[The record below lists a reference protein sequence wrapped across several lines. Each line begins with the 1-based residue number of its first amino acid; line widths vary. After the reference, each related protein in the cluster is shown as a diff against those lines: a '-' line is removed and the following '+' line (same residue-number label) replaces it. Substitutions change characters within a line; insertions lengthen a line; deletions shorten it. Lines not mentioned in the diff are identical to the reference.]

1 MDTAYKIYASIL
13 NERLMNEIDDKLE
26 ERQFDFRRGRGV
38 MDAVYQLSHIVNR
51 ELGKRKGKVFAY
63 FADLKAAFDRV
74 DRKVLRKRM
83 REIGVS
89 NRLKEKIMETYKET
103 RNVVK
108 VGGKCTEEFWTKKGV
123 RQGCPISLTL
133 FNIYLA
139 DLEEE
144 MRKGQIGRVVG
155 RRNFYMRKMKMFE
168 ALMESV
174 GVFGA
179 EIWGWRKED
188 KLDGIQRKYVK

>member
-26 ERQFDFRRGRGV
+26 EGQFGFRRGRRV
-38 MDAVYQLSHIVNR
+38 MDAVFVLSHIVDR

-89 NRLKEKIMETYKET
+89 NRLKERIMETYRET

-108 VGGKCTEEFWTKKGV
+108 VGGKCTEEFWMKKEV
-123 RQGCPISLTL
+123 RQGCTISPTL
-133 FNIYLA
+133 FNIYVA
-139 DLEEE
+139 DLEGE
-144 MRKGQIGRVVG
+144 MRKG
-155 RRNFYMRKMKMFE
+155 
-168 ALMESV
+168 
-174 GVFGA
+174 
-179 EIWGWRKED
+179 
-188 KLDGIQRKYVK
+188 